1 MIFMKRCPQCEFI
14 YPDSDAVCDFDQT
27 SLLLVAES
35 EIAAITNTPV
45 RPALADLAATHSKNF
60 EKRKSRKALPI
71 AAVLGLVLGIVF
83 GVYFAVHRQMTRPTV
98 EQSSIV
104 TPQPVAQMPSPSPS
118 PSASVDESALPE
130 EGVEKTSRSTA
141 SSSKTSTSHTT
152 TNLGPVST
160 SENAAKKSDHKVI
173 LLTSGGK
180 VEADEVWRTKDG
192 VWYRR
197 DGLVTL
203 LKKNRVKAIVSR

>member
-1 MIFMKRCPQCEFI
+1 MKRCPQCEFI

-27 SLLLVAES
+27 SLVLVAES
-35 EIAAITNTPV
+35 EVAAITNTPA
-45 RPALADLAATHSKNF
+45 RPALSDLAATHTKNF

-71 AAVLGLVLGIVF
+71 AVGLGLVLGIVVF
-83 GVYFAVHRQMTRPTV
+83 SVYFAVHRQMVPPPIQ
-98 EQSSIV
+98 QSSNV

-118 PSASVDESALPE
+118 PSTSPSVTESPLPE
-130 EGVEKTSRSTA
+130 EGTDKASKSTPP
-141 SSSKTSTSHTT
+141 SSKTSTSHTT
-152 TNLGPVST
+152 TSLGPVST
-160 SENAAKKSDHKVI
+160 GETVAKNTGQKVI

-180 VEADEVWRTKDG
+180 VEADEVWKTKDG

-203 LKKNRVKAIVSR
+203 LKKNRVKAIVGQ